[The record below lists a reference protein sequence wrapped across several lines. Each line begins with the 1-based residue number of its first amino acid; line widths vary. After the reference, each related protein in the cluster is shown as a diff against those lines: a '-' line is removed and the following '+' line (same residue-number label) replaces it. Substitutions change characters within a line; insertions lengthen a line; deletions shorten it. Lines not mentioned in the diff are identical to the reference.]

1 MGKRKPAIM
10 LTAGTLAMAT
20 LLSVGMTANAS
31 DIIPTRGNV
40 TQTASAKSTATYPK
54 GAWISV
60 DGEWLESFDP
70 SDGLDDEDTSYVDS
84 AVWNV
89 KGGSIQLH
97 DLPAGWTVGTQMRVN
112 QFTGEWSAF
121 YLVEDET
128 KTYRYYWYFD
138 GADGITHTVD
148 EMRGFTLTLNGEPVD
163 CDPTGDVDVHE
174 VYPSDYVGYEGA
186 PANWTVVQRD
196 FTENGVDG
204 YEYVAYPTD
213 TESPVLTY
221 RFWYDAPDPED
232 ELETVTA
239 VLDDGSPVTGF
250 DPTDHGTVYRI
261 PRGHTVTLGN
271 LPAGWTQSRVENEKR
286 VAITLNRTDGG
297 GSVPYMF
304 DYVDDYTWT
313 YTVDQ
318 LQHVTATLPDG
329 TPIDGFGWRG
339 GRWTLPKGTT
349 GVNLTGVPDGWNRDV
364 SHEDDTWTVTVG
376 SPDGSISVDY
386 IFDVPHT
393 YTLDELGGVTATA
406 NGTPVDG
413 FTPTQSGTWTVPYG
427 STVGIKGIP
436 DDWVTTHEDGTL
448 TWTVTAPDNT
458 VSVTYTFEYAAKP
471 ASRDDLR
478 TVTATADGEPVENFD
493 PVNGGTFTV
502 PADTTSV
509 DLAGIPDGWSS
520 TPLTD
525 GRLGFTLASD
535 DGTFTVEYVFVPET
549 VTHTVTFDSTG
560 GTPVDAQTVGDGD
573 KATQPADPTRD
584 GWTFLGWWNGDTEYD
599 FAQPVSGDL
608 TLTARW
614 ERNAPAVHT
623 VSFDTGD
630 SGIMIAAQQVED
642 GMTAMQPVDPTRDGY
657 RFDGWL
663 LDGQPYD
670 FATQIHGDITLTAA
684 WTALHTVTF
693 DYAHDNMTAVQ
704 TVPDGGQA
712 TQPETP
718 ERDGWTFD
726 GWLLDGRAYAF
737 DTPVTG
743 DITLVADWTRI
754 THTITFDTGDGTP
767 VASQTVNHGERAVDP
782 GTPTRDGYAF
792 TGWLL
797 DGEPY
802 DFTTPVTGDVTLV
815 AGWEETPDPTPV
827 THTVT
832 FDMSNGGA
840 PVKVTVVDGE
850 PVGKPA
856 DPTYDGYTFAGWAL
870 DGEPYNFDT
879 PVTGDITLTAQWEK
893 QAEYTV
899 TFDTQGGTPVAS
911 QTVTENGTVARPSDP
926 TRDGY
931 TFTGWTLDGEPYDF
945 ATPVTGDMTLEAA
958 WEKLSEYTVTFDTKG
973 GESIPAQTVTDGG
986 YALEPPY
993 PTRDGYTFIGWQ
1005 LDGQDYDFSTPV
1017 TGNIT
1022 LTAVWEEN
1030 EPPAPVEHTVT
1041 VNPNNG
1047 TPATTHTVTDGDTF
1061 TQPETPTRDGYR
1073 FVGWT
1078 VGGQPYDFNTPITGD
1093 ITIEAAWEK
1102 IAVHTVTFDTQGGSI
1117 IPAQT
1122 VTENDKATMPSPPIR
1137 DGYEFKGWQLDGK
1150 DYDFNTPVTG
1160 DITLTAVWEET
1171 TAPTPVTHKVTVKP
1185 NNGGTTGVYEVEDG
1199 KPFTQPSTP
1208 TRDGYT
1214 FKGWTLDGKP
1224 YDFSQ
1229 PVTGDIT
1236 LEAQWERNETPAPV
1250 THSVRF
1256 RTNGGS
1262 SIPMQTVEDGR
1273 TVGRPA
1279 DPTRPGHTFKGWLL
1293 NGRPYD
1299 FGTPVT
1305 GDIILD
1311 AAWEEMP
1318 ASDPLS
1324 DVTATVDDEPL
1335 DGFDPTK
1342 DGEYHV
1348 DADAD
1353 VRLSGLP
1360 EGWTAT
1366 RRDTETGFTFTL
1378 TDGERTVTYT
1388 FVADGR
1394 AEEPETP
1401 DTPDTPQ
1408 TPDADDGL
1416 DTPSDGRETPDADP
1430 APGSD
1435 AGDGL
1440 ASTGVSPAGPLAA
1453 IIALLGMAL
1462 AVLRG
1467 RARR

>member
-10 LTAGTLAMAT
+10 LTAGTLAVAT
-20 LLSVGMTANAS
+20 LLSVGVTANA
-31 DIIPTRGNV
+31 IENIPTPTT
-40 TQTASAKSTATYPK
+40 TQSESRTASIYPE

-70 SDGLDDEDTSYVDS
+70 SDGLDDEDTGVVDS

-112 QFTGEWSAF
+112 QLTGEWSAF

-128 KTYRYYWYFD
+128 QTYRYYWYFD

-163 CDPTGDVDVHE
+163 CDPTGNVDVHHA
-174 VYPSDYVGYEGA
+174 YPSDYVGYEGA

-213 TESPVLTY
+213 TETPVITY
-221 RFWYDAPDPED
+221 RFWYDAPSSAD
-232 ELETVTA
+232 ELEGITA
-239 VLDDGSPVTGF
+239 ILSDGTPVTGF
-250 DPTDHGTVYRI
+250 DPTVSGTFDI
-261 PRGHTVTLGN
+261 PRGYDVELRNVPG
-271 LPAGWTQSRVENEKR
+271 GWTVDARKKPNGSWDIQLEKG
-286 VAITLNRTDGG
+286 NGEQ
-297 GSVPYMF
+297 YF
-304 DYVDDYTWT
+304 DYLFAVTDSYTWT

-318 LQHVTATLPDG
+318 LQNVNATLPDG

-349 GVNLTGVPDGWNRDV
+349 GVNLTGVPDGWNKDV
-364 SHEDDTWTVTVG
+364 THEGDTWTVTVS

-393 YTLDELGGVTATA
+393 YTAGELSGITATA
-406 NGTPVDG
+406 DGTPVDG

-427 STVGIKGIP
+427 STVSIKGIP

-471 ASRDDLR
+471 ASKDDLK
-478 TVTATADGEPVENFD
+478 TVTATVNEQPVTGFD

-502 PADTTSV
+502 PAGTTSV
-509 DLAGIPDGWSS
+509 DLDGIPDGWSS

-525 GRLGFTLASD
+525 GRLGFTLASK
-535 DGTFTVEYVFVPET
+535 DGTLTVEYVFVPET
-549 VTHTVTFDSTG
+549 VTHTVTFDSDG
-560 GTPVDAQTVGDGD
+560 GTPVDAQTVNDG
-573 KATQPADPTRD
+573 
-584 GWTFLGWWNGDTEYD
+584 E
-599 FAQPVSGDL
+599 
-608 TLTARW
+608 
-614 ERNAPAVHT
+614 
-623 VSFDTGD
+623 
-630 SGIMIAAQQVED
+630 
-642 GMTAMQPVDPTRDGY
+642 
-657 RFDGWL
+657 
-663 LDGQPYD
+663 
-670 FATQIHGDITLTAA
+670 
-684 WTALHTVTF
+684 
-693 DYAHDNMTAVQ
+693 
-704 TVPDGGQA
+704 QA
-712 TQPETP
+712 
-718 ERDGWTFD
+718 
-726 GWLLDGRAYAF
+726 
-737 DTPVTG
+737 
-743 DITLVADWTRI
+743 I
-754 THTITFDTGDGTP
+754 
-767 VASQTVNHGERAVDP
+767 DP

-802 DFTTPVTGDVTLV
+802 DFATPVTGDVTLV
-815 AGWEETPDPTPV
+815 AGWKETPDPTPV

-832 FDMSNGGA
+832 FDTANGGA

-879 PVTGDITLTAQWEK
+879 PVTGDITLTALWEK
-893 QAEYTV
+893 PAEYTV

-911 QTVTENGTVARPSDP
+911 QTVTENGTVTRPAD
-926 TRDGY
+926 
-931 TFTGWTLDGEPYDF
+931 
-945 ATPVTGDMTLEAA
+945 
-958 WEKLSEYTVTFDTKG
+958 
-973 GESIPAQTVTDGG
+973 
-986 YALEPPY
+986 
-993 PTRDGYTFIGWQ
+993 
-1005 LDGQDYDFSTPV
+1005 
-1017 TGNIT
+1017 
-1022 LTAVWEEN
+1022 
-1030 EPPAPVEHTVT
+1030 
-1041 VNPNNG
+1041 
-1047 TPATTHTVTDGDTF
+1047 
-1061 TQPETPTRDGYR
+1061 
-1073 FVGWT
+1073 
-1078 VGGQPYDFNTPITGD
+1078 
-1093 ITIEAAWEK
+1093 
-1102 IAVHTVTFDTQGGSI
+1102 
-1117 IPAQT
+1117 
-1122 VTENDKATMPSPPIR
+1122 
-1137 DGYEFKGWQLDGK
+1137 
-1150 DYDFNTPVTG
+1150 
-1160 DITLTAVWEET
+1160 
-1171 TAPTPVTHKVTVKP
+1171 
-1185 NNGGTTGVYEVEDG
+1185 
-1199 KPFTQPSTP
+1199 P

-1214 FKGWTLDGKP
+1214 FKGWTLDGQPYDFGTPVTADITLTAVWEENTPPAPVMHKVTVKPNNGSNPTVYEVEDGQPFTQPADPTRDGYTFNGWTLDGEP

-1236 LEAQWERNETPAPV
+1236 LEAQWEENETPAPV
-1250 THSVRF
+1250 THTVKF

-1262 SIPMQTVEDGR
+1262 SIPMQTVEDGK
-1273 TVGRPA
+1273 TASKPT
-1279 DPTRPGHTFKGWLL
+1279 DPTRPGHVFAGWLL
-1293 NGRPYD
+1293 DGQPYN
-1299 FGTPVT
+1299 FSTPVT
-1305 GDIILD
+1305 GDIVLD
-1311 AAWEEMP
+1311 AAWEETP
-1318 ASDPLS
+1318 AADPLS
-1324 DVTATVDDEPL
+1324 GVTATVDDEPL
-1335 DGFDPTK
+1335 DGFDPMK

-1366 RRDTETGFTFTL
+1366 RRDTETGFSFTL

-1388 FVADGR
+1388 FVTDGR

-1408 TPDADDGL
+1408 TPDADDGP
-1416 DTPSDGRETPDADP
+1416 DTPSDGRETPDADS

-1440 ASTGVSPAGPLAA
+1440 ASTGVSPAGPLAVM
-1453 IIALLGMAL
+1453 IALLGMAL

>member
-10 LTAGTLAMAT
+10 LTAGTLAVAT
-20 LLSVGMTANAS
+20 LLSVGVTANA
-31 DIIPTRGNV
+31 IENIPTPTA
-40 TQTASAKSTATYPK
+40 TQSESRTASIYPE

-70 SDGLDDEDTSYVDS
+70 SDGLDDEDTGVVDS

-112 QFTGEWSAF
+112 QLTGEWSAF

-213 TESPVLTY
+213 TETPVITY
-221 RFWYDAPDPED
+221 RFWYDAPSSAD
-232 ELETVTA
+232 ELEGITA
-239 VLDDGSPVTGF
+239 ILSDGTPVTGF
-250 DPTDHGTVYRI
+250 DPTVSGTFDI
-261 PRGHTVTLGN
+261 PRGYDVELRNVPG
-271 LPAGWTQSRVENEKR
+271 GWTVDARKKPNGSWDIQLEKGNGEQYFNYLFA
-286 VAITLNRTDGG
+286 VTD
-297 GSVPYMF
+297 S
-304 DYVDDYTWT
+304 YTWT

-318 LQHVTATLPDG
+318 LQNVNATLPDG

-364 SHEDDTWTVTVG
+364 THEGDTWTVTVG

-393 YTLDELGGVTATA
+393 YTASELSGITATA
-406 NGTPVDG
+406 DGTPVDG
-413 FTPTQSGTWTVPYG
+413 FTPTQSGTWTVPHG
-427 STVGIKGIP
+427 STVSIKGIP
-436 DDWVTTHEDGTL
+436 DDWVTVHEDGTL
-448 TWTVTAPDNT
+448 TWTLAAPDNT

-502 PADTTSV
+502 PAGTTSV
-509 DLAGIPDGWSS
+509 DLAGIPEGWSS

-535 DGTFTVEYVFVPET
+535 DGTLTVEYVFVPET
-549 VTHTVTFDSTG
+549 VTHTVTFD
-560 GTPVDAQTVGDGD
+560 
-573 KATQPADPTRD
+573 
-584 GWTFLGWWNGDTEYD
+584 
-599 FAQPVSGDL
+599 
-608 TLTARW
+608 
-614 ERNAPAVHT
+614 
-623 VSFDTGD
+623 
-630 SGIMIAAQQVED
+630 
-642 GMTAMQPVDPTRDGY
+642 
-657 RFDGWL
+657 
-663 LDGQPYD
+663 
-670 FATQIHGDITLTAA
+670 
-684 WTALHTVTF
+684 
-693 DYAHDNMTAVQ
+693 
-704 TVPDGGQA
+704 
-712 TQPETP
+712 
-718 ERDGWTFD
+718 
-726 GWLLDGRAYAF
+726 
-737 DTPVTG
+737 
-743 DITLVADWTRI
+743 
-754 THTITFDTGDGTP
+754 TGDGTP
-767 VASQTVNHGERAVDP
+767 VDPQTVNHGEQAIDP

-815 AGWEETPDPTPV
+815 AGWKETPDPTPV

-832 FDMSNGGA
+832 LDAGNGSQ
-840 PVKVTVVDGE
+840 PVRVMVVDGE
-850 PVGKPA
+850 PVGRPA
-856 DPTYDGYTFAGWAL
+856 DPTRDGYAFKGWTL
-870 DGEPYNFDT
+870 DGQPYDFAQ
-879 PVTGDITLTAQWEK
+879 PVTGDITLTAQWQK
-893 QAEYTV
+893 PAEYTV

-911 QTVTENGTVARPSDP
+911 QTVTENGTVTRPAD
-926 TRDGY
+926 
-931 TFTGWTLDGEPYDF
+931 
-945 ATPVTGDMTLEAA
+945 
-958 WEKLSEYTVTFDTKG
+958 
-973 GESIPAQTVTDGG
+973 
-986 YALEPPY
+986 
-993 PTRDGYTFIGWQ
+993 
-1005 LDGQDYDFSTPV
+1005 
-1017 TGNIT
+1017 
-1022 LTAVWEEN
+1022 
-1030 EPPAPVEHTVT
+1030 
-1041 VNPNNG
+1041 
-1047 TPATTHTVTDGDTF
+1047 
-1061 TQPETPTRDGYR
+1061 
-1073 FVGWT
+1073 
-1078 VGGQPYDFNTPITGD
+1078 
-1093 ITIEAAWEK
+1093 
-1102 IAVHTVTFDTQGGSI
+1102 
-1117 IPAQT
+1117 
-1122 VTENDKATMPSPPIR
+1122 
-1137 DGYEFKGWQLDGK
+1137 
-1150 DYDFNTPVTG
+1150 
-1160 DITLTAVWEET
+1160 
-1171 TAPTPVTHKVTVKP
+1171 
-1185 NNGGTTGVYEVEDG
+1185 
-1199 KPFTQPSTP
+1199 P

-1214 FKGWTLDGKP
+1214 FKGWTLDGQPYDFGTPVTGNLTLTAVWEENTPPAPVMHKVTVKPNNGSNPTVYEVEDGQPFTQPADPTRDGYTFNGWTLDGEP

-1236 LEAQWERNETPAPV
+1236 LEAQWEKSETPAPV
-1250 THSVRF
+1250 THTVKF

-1273 TVGRPA
+1273 TVGRPT
-1279 DPTRPGHTFKGWLL
+1279 DPTRPGHTFAGWLL
-1293 NGRPYD
+1293 DGRPYD
-1299 FGTPVT
+1299 FSTPVT

-1311 AAWEEMP
+1311 AAWEETP

-1324 DVTATVDDEPL
+1324 GVTATVDDEPL

-1366 RRDTETGFTFTL
+1366 RRDTETGFAFTL

-1388 FVADGR
+1388 FITDG
-1394 AEEPETP
+1394 AGEPEEPE
-1401 DTPDTPQ
+1401 TPDTPQ
-1408 TPDADDGL
+1408 TPDADDEP

-1430 APGSD
+1430 TPGSD

-1453 IIALLGMAL
+1453 MIALLGMAL

>member
-10 LTAGTLAMAT
+10 LTAGTLAVAT
-20 LLSVGMTANAS
+20 LLSVGVTANA
-31 DIIPTRGNV
+31 IENIPTPTA
-40 TQTASAKSTATYPK
+40 TQSESRTASIYPE

-70 SDGLDDEDTSYVDS
+70 SDGLDDEDTGVVDS

-112 QFTGEWSAF
+112 QLTGEWSAF

-213 TESPVLTY
+213 TETPVITY
-221 RFWYDAPDPED
+221 RFWYDAPSSAD
-232 ELETVTA
+232 ELEGITA
-239 VLDDGSPVTGF
+239 ILSDGTPVTGF
-250 DPTDHGTVYRI
+250 DPTVSGTFDI
-261 PRGHTVTLGN
+261 PRGYDVELRNVPG
-271 LPAGWTQSRVENEKR
+271 GWTVDARKKPNGSWDIQLEKGNGEQYFNYLFA
-286 VAITLNRTDGG
+286 VTD
-297 GSVPYMF
+297 S
-304 DYVDDYTWT
+304 YTWT

-318 LQHVTATLPDG
+318 LQNVNATLPDG

-364 SHEDDTWTVTVG
+364 THEGDTWTVTVG

-393 YTLDELGGVTATA
+393 YTASELSGITATA
-406 NGTPVDG
+406 DGTPVDG
-413 FTPTQSGTWTVPYG
+413 FTPTQSGTWTVPHG
-427 STVGIKGIP
+427 STVSIKGIP
-436 DDWVTTHEDGTL
+436 DDWVTVHEDGTL
-448 TWTVTAPDNT
+448 TWTLAAPDNT

-502 PADTTSV
+502 PAGTTSV
-509 DLAGIPDGWSS
+509 DLAGIPEGWSS

-535 DGTFTVEYVFVPET
+535 DGTLTVEYVFVPET
-549 VTHTVTFDSTG
+549 VTHTVTFD
-560 GTPVDAQTVGDGD
+560 
-573 KATQPADPTRD
+573 
-584 GWTFLGWWNGDTEYD
+584 
-599 FAQPVSGDL
+599 
-608 TLTARW
+608 
-614 ERNAPAVHT
+614 
-623 VSFDTGD
+623 
-630 SGIMIAAQQVED
+630 
-642 GMTAMQPVDPTRDGY
+642 
-657 RFDGWL
+657 
-663 LDGQPYD
+663 
-670 FATQIHGDITLTAA
+670 
-684 WTALHTVTF
+684 
-693 DYAHDNMTAVQ
+693 
-704 TVPDGGQA
+704 
-712 TQPETP
+712 
-718 ERDGWTFD
+718 
-726 GWLLDGRAYAF
+726 
-737 DTPVTG
+737 
-743 DITLVADWTRI
+743 
-754 THTITFDTGDGTP
+754 TGDGTP
-767 VASQTVNHGERAVDP
+767 VDPQTVNHGEQAIDP

-815 AGWEETPDPTPV
+815 AGWKETPDPTPV

-832 FDMSNGGA
+832 LDAGNGSQ
-840 PVKVTVVDGE
+840 PVRVMVVDGE
-850 PVGKPA
+850 PVGRPA
-856 DPTYDGYTFAGWAL
+856 DPTRDGYAFKGWTL
-870 DGEPYNFDT
+870 DGQPYDFAQ
-879 PVTGDITLTAQWEK
+879 PVTGDITLTAQWQK
-893 QAEYTV
+893 PAEYTV
-899 TFDTQGGTPVAS
+899 TFDTQDGTSVPA
-911 QTVTENGTVARPSDP
+911 QTVTENGTVTRPAD
-926 TRDGY
+926 
-931 TFTGWTLDGEPYDF
+931 
-945 ATPVTGDMTLEAA
+945 
-958 WEKLSEYTVTFDTKG
+958 
-973 GESIPAQTVTDGG
+973 
-986 YALEPPY
+986 
-993 PTRDGYTFIGWQ
+993 
-1005 LDGQDYDFSTPV
+1005 
-1017 TGNIT
+1017 
-1022 LTAVWEEN
+1022 
-1030 EPPAPVEHTVT
+1030 
-1041 VNPNNG
+1041 
-1047 TPATTHTVTDGDTF
+1047 
-1061 TQPETPTRDGYR
+1061 
-1073 FVGWT
+1073 
-1078 VGGQPYDFNTPITGD
+1078 
-1093 ITIEAAWEK
+1093 
-1102 IAVHTVTFDTQGGSI
+1102 
-1117 IPAQT
+1117 
-1122 VTENDKATMPSPPIR
+1122 
-1137 DGYEFKGWQLDGK
+1137 
-1150 DYDFNTPVTG
+1150 
-1160 DITLTAVWEET
+1160 
-1171 TAPTPVTHKVTVKP
+1171 
-1185 NNGGTTGVYEVEDG
+1185 
-1199 KPFTQPSTP
+1199 P

-1214 FKGWTLDGKP
+1214 FKGWTLDGQPYDFGTPVTGNLTLTAVWEENTPPAPVMHKVTVKPNNGSNPTVYEVEDGQPFTQPADPTRDGYTFNGWTLDGEP

-1236 LEAQWERNETPAPV
+1236 LEAQWEKSETPAPV
-1250 THSVRF
+1250 THTVKF

-1273 TVGRPA
+1273 TVGRPT
-1279 DPTRPGHTFKGWLL
+1279 DPTRPGHTFAGWLL
-1293 NGRPYD
+1293 DGRPYD
-1299 FGTPVT
+1299 FSTPVT

-1311 AAWEEMP
+1311 AAWEETP

-1324 DVTATVDDEPL
+1324 GVTATVDDEPL

-1366 RRDTETGFTFTL
+1366 RRDTETGFAFTL

-1388 FVADGR
+1388 FVTDG
-1394 AEEPETP
+1394 AGEPEEPE
-1401 DTPDTPQ
+1401 TPDTPQ
-1408 TPDADDGL
+1408 TPDADDEP

-1430 APGSD
+1430 TPGSD

-1453 IIALLGMAL
+1453 MIALLGMAL

>member
-10 LTAGTLAMAT
+10 LTAGTLAVAT
-20 LLSVGMTANAS
+20 LLSVGVTANA
-31 DIIPTRGNV
+31 IENIPTPTA
-40 TQTASAKSTATYPK
+40 TQSESRTASIYPE

-60 DGEWLESFDP
+60 DGEWFEDFDP
-70 SDGLDDEDTSYVDS
+70 SDGLDDEDTSVVDS

-112 QFTGEWSAF
+112 QLTGEWSAF

-148 EMRGFTLTLNGEPVD
+148 EMRAFTLTLNGEPVD
-163 CDPTGDVDVHE
+163 CDPTGNVDVHE

-196 FTENGVDG
+196 FTENDVDG

-213 TESPVLTY
+213 TETPVITY
-221 RFWYDAPDPED
+221 RFWYDAPSSAD
-232 ELETVTA
+232 ELEGITA
-239 VLDDGSPVTGF
+239 ILSDGTPVTGF
-250 DPTDHGTVYRI
+250 DPTVSGTYDI
-261 PRGHTVTLGN
+261 PRGYDVELRN
-271 LPAGWTQSRVENEKR
+271 VPDGWTVDALKKPNGSWSIQLEKGNGEQYFNYLFA
-286 VAITLNRTDGG
+286 VTD
-297 GSVPYMF
+297 S
-304 DYVDDYTWT
+304 YTWT

-364 SHEDDTWTVTVG
+364 THEDDTWTVTVS

-393 YTLDELGGVTATA
+393 YTAGELSGITATA
-406 NGTPVDG
+406 DGTPVDG
-413 FTPTQSGTWTVPYG
+413 FTPTQSGTWTVPHG
-427 STVGIKGIP
+427 STVSIKGIP
-436 DDWVTTHEDGTL
+436 DDWVTVHEDGTL
-448 TWTVTAPDNT
+448 TWTLAAPDNT

-471 ASRDDLR
+471 ASRDDLK

-502 PADTTSV
+502 PAGTTSV
-509 DLAGIPDGWSS
+509 DLDGIPDGWSS

-535 DGTFTVEYVFVPET
+535 DGTLTVEYVFVPET
-549 VTHTVTFDSTG
+549 VTHTV
-560 GTPVDAQTVGDGD
+560 
-573 KATQPADPTRD
+573 
-584 GWTFLGWWNGDTEYD
+584 
-599 FAQPVSGDL
+599 
-608 TLTARW
+608 
-614 ERNAPAVHT
+614 
-623 VSFDTGD
+623 
-630 SGIMIAAQQVED
+630 
-642 GMTAMQPVDPTRDGY
+642 
-657 RFDGWL
+657 
-663 LDGQPYD
+663 
-670 FATQIHGDITLTAA
+670 
-684 WTALHTVTF
+684 
-693 DYAHDNMTAVQ
+693 
-704 TVPDGGQA
+704 
-712 TQPETP
+712 
-718 ERDGWTFD
+718 
-726 GWLLDGRAYAF
+726 
-737 DTPVTG
+737 
-743 DITLVADWTRI
+743 
-754 THTITFDTGDGTP
+754 TFDTGDGTP
-767 VASQTVNHGERAVDP
+767 VASQTVNHGEQAIDP

-815 AGWEETPDPTPV
+815 AGWEKTPDPTPV

-832 FDMSNGGA
+832 LDAGNGSQ
-840 PVKVTVVDGE
+840 PVRVTVVDGE
-850 PVGKPA
+850 PVGRPA

-879 PVTGDITLTAQWEK
+879 PVTGDITLTALWEK
-893 QAEYTV
+893 PAEYTV
-899 TFDTQGGTPVAS
+899 TFDSAGGTPVPA
-911 QTVTENGTVARPSDP
+911 QTVAGNGTVARPSDP

-931 TFTGWTLDGEPYDF
+931 TFKGWTLDGQPYDF
-945 ATPVTGDMTLEAA
+945 G
-958 WEKLSEYTVTFDTKG
+958 
-973 GESIPAQTVTDGG
+973 
-986 YALEPPY
+986 
-993 PTRDGYTFIGWQ
+993 
-1005 LDGQDYDFSTPV
+1005 TPV
-1017 TGNIT
+1017 TGNLT

-1030 EPPAPVEHTVT
+1030 K
-1041 VNPNNG
+1041 
-1047 TPATTHTVTDGDTF
+1047 TP
-1061 TQPETPTRDGYR
+1061 Q
-1073 FVGWT
+1073 
-1078 VGGQPYDFNTPITGD
+1078 
-1093 ITIEAAWEK
+1093 
-1102 IAVHTVTFDTQGGSI
+1102 
-1117 IPAQT
+1117 
-1122 VTENDKATMPSPPIR
+1122 
-1137 DGYEFKGWQLDGK
+1137 
-1150 DYDFNTPVTG
+1150 
-1160 DITLTAVWEET
+1160 
-1171 TAPTPVTHKVTVKP
+1171 PVTHKVTFDTNGGSAVDPQTVDDGATAVKP
-1185 NNGGTTGVYEVEDG
+1185 AD
-1199 KPFTQPSTP
+1199 P
-1208 TRDGYT
+1208 TRDGYA
-1214 FKGWTLDGKP
+1214 FNGWTLDGKP
-1224 YDFSQ
+1224 YDFAT

-1250 THSVRF
+1250 THTVRF

-1279 DPTRPGHTFKGWLL
+1279 DPTRPGHTFAGWLL
-1293 NGRPYD
+1293 DGRPYD
-1299 FGTPVT
+1299 FSTPVT
-1305 GDIILD
+1305 GDIVLD
-1311 AAWEEMP
+1311 AAWEETP

-1366 RRDTETGFTFTL
+1366 RRDTENGFSFTL

-1388 FVADGR
+1388 FVTDGR
-1394 AEEPETP
+1394 TEEPETP

-1408 TPDADDGL
+1408 TPDADDGP
-1416 DTPSDGRETPDADP
+1416 DTPSDGRETPDTDP

-1440 ASTGVSPAGPLAA
+1440 ASTGVSPAGPLAVM
-1453 IIALLGMAL
+1453 IALLGMAL

>member
-10 LTAGTLAMAT
+10 LTAGTLAVAT
-20 LLSVGMTANAS
+20 LLSVGVTANA
-31 DIIPTRGNV
+31 IENIPTPTA
-40 TQTASAKSTATYPK
+40 TQSESRTASIYPE

-70 SDGLDDEDTSYVDS
+70 SDGLDDEDTGVVDS

-112 QFTGEWSAF
+112 QLTGEWSAF

-213 TESPVLTY
+213 TETPVITY
-221 RFWYDAPDPED
+221 RFWYDAPSSAD
-232 ELETVTA
+232 ELEGITA
-239 VLDDGSPVTGF
+239 ILSDGTPVTGF
-250 DPTDHGTVYRI
+250 DPTVSGTFDI
-261 PRGHTVTLGN
+261 PRGYDVELRNVPG
-271 LPAGWTQSRVENEKR
+271 GWTVDARKKPNGSWDIQLEKGNGEQYFNYLFA
-286 VAITLNRTDGG
+286 VTD
-297 GSVPYMF
+297 S
-304 DYVDDYTWT
+304 YTWT

-318 LQHVTATLPDG
+318 LQNVNATLPDG

-364 SHEDDTWTVTVG
+364 THEGDTWTVTVG

-393 YTLDELGGVTATA
+393 YTASELSGITATA
-406 NGTPVDG
+406 DGTPVDG
-413 FTPTQSGTWTVPYG
+413 FTPTQSGTWTVPHG
-427 STVGIKGIP
+427 STVSIKGIP
-436 DDWVTTHEDGTL
+436 DDWVTVHEDGTL
-448 TWTVTAPDNT
+448 TWTLAAPDNT

-502 PADTTSV
+502 PAGTTSV
-509 DLAGIPDGWSS
+509 DLAGIPEGWSS

-535 DGTFTVEYVFVPET
+535 DGTLTVEYVFVPET
-549 VTHTVTFDSTG
+549 VTHTVTFD
-560 GTPVDAQTVGDGD
+560 
-573 KATQPADPTRD
+573 
-584 GWTFLGWWNGDTEYD
+584 
-599 FAQPVSGDL
+599 
-608 TLTARW
+608 
-614 ERNAPAVHT
+614 
-623 VSFDTGD
+623 
-630 SGIMIAAQQVED
+630 
-642 GMTAMQPVDPTRDGY
+642 
-657 RFDGWL
+657 
-663 LDGQPYD
+663 
-670 FATQIHGDITLTAA
+670 
-684 WTALHTVTF
+684 
-693 DYAHDNMTAVQ
+693 
-704 TVPDGGQA
+704 
-712 TQPETP
+712 
-718 ERDGWTFD
+718 
-726 GWLLDGRAYAF
+726 
-737 DTPVTG
+737 
-743 DITLVADWTRI
+743 
-754 THTITFDTGDGTP
+754 TGDGTP
-767 VASQTVNHGERAVDP
+767 VDPQTVNHGEQAIDP

-802 DFTTPVTGDVTLV
+802 DFATPVTGDVTLV
-815 AGWEETPDPTPV
+815 AGWKETPDPTPV

-832 FDMSNGGA
+832 LDAGNGSQ
-840 PVKVTVVDGE
+840 PVRVMVVDGE
-850 PVGKPA
+850 PVGRPA
-856 DPTYDGYTFAGWAL
+856 DPTRDGYAFKGWTL
-870 DGEPYNFDT
+870 DGQPYDFAQ
-879 PVTGDITLTAQWEK
+879 PVTGDITLTAQWQK
-893 QAEYTV
+893 PAEYTV
-899 TFDTQGGTPVAS
+899 TFDTQDGTSVPA
-911 QTVTENGTVARPSDP
+911 QTVTENGTVTRPAD
-926 TRDGY
+926 
-931 TFTGWTLDGEPYDF
+931 
-945 ATPVTGDMTLEAA
+945 
-958 WEKLSEYTVTFDTKG
+958 
-973 GESIPAQTVTDGG
+973 
-986 YALEPPY
+986 
-993 PTRDGYTFIGWQ
+993 
-1005 LDGQDYDFSTPV
+1005 
-1017 TGNIT
+1017 
-1022 LTAVWEEN
+1022 
-1030 EPPAPVEHTVT
+1030 
-1041 VNPNNG
+1041 
-1047 TPATTHTVTDGDTF
+1047 
-1061 TQPETPTRDGYR
+1061 
-1073 FVGWT
+1073 
-1078 VGGQPYDFNTPITGD
+1078 
-1093 ITIEAAWEK
+1093 
-1102 IAVHTVTFDTQGGSI
+1102 
-1117 IPAQT
+1117 
-1122 VTENDKATMPSPPIR
+1122 
-1137 DGYEFKGWQLDGK
+1137 
-1150 DYDFNTPVTG
+1150 
-1160 DITLTAVWEET
+1160 
-1171 TAPTPVTHKVTVKP
+1171 
-1185 NNGGTTGVYEVEDG
+1185 
-1199 KPFTQPSTP
+1199 P

-1214 FKGWTLDGKP
+1214 FKGWTLDGQPYDFGTPVTGNLTLTAVWEENTPPAPVMHKVTVKPNNGSNPTVYEVEDGQPFTQPADPTRDGYTFNGWTLDGEP

-1236 LEAQWERNETPAPV
+1236 LEAQWEKSETPAPV
-1250 THSVRF
+1250 THTVKF

-1273 TVGRPA
+1273 TVGRPT
-1279 DPTRPGHTFKGWLL
+1279 DPTRPGHTFAGWLL
-1293 NGRPYD
+1293 DGRPYD
-1299 FGTPVT
+1299 FSTPVT

-1311 AAWEEMP
+1311 AAWEETP

-1324 DVTATVDDEPL
+1324 GVTATVDDEPL

-1366 RRDTETGFTFTL
+1366 RRDTETGFAFTL

-1388 FVADGR
+1388 FVTDG
-1394 AEEPETP
+1394 AGEPEEPE
-1401 DTPDTPQ
+1401 TPDTPQ
-1408 TPDADDGL
+1408 TPDADDEP

-1430 APGSD
+1430 TPGSD

-1453 IIALLGMAL
+1453 MIALLGMAL

-1467 RARR
+1467 RVRR

>member
-10 LTAGTLAMAT
+10 LTAGTLAVAT
-20 LLSVGMTANAS
+20 LLSVGVTANA
-31 DIIPTRGNV
+31 IENIPTPTA
-40 TQTASAKSTATYPK
+40 TQSESRTASIYPE

-70 SDGLDDEDTSYVDS
+70 SDGLDDEDTSYADS
-84 AVWNV
+84 AVWKV

-112 QFTGEWSAF
+112 RLTGEWSAF

-128 KTYRYYWYFD
+128 QTYRYYWYFD

-148 EMRGFTLTLNGEPVD
+148 EMRAFTLTLNGEPVD
-163 CDPTGDVDVHE
+163 CDPIGDVDVHE

-213 TESPVLTY
+213 TETPVITY
-221 RFWYDAPDPED
+221 RFWYDAPSSAN
-232 ELETVTA
+232 ELEGVTA
-239 VLDDGSPVTGF
+239 ILSDGSPVTGF
-250 DPTDHGTVYRI
+250 DPTVSGTYDI
-261 PRGHTVTLGN
+261 PRGYDVELRN
-271 LPAGWTQSRVENEKR
+271 VPDGWTVDALKKPNGSWDIQLEKG
-286 VAITLNRTDGG
+286 NGEQ
-297 GSVPYMF
+297 YF
-304 DYVDDYTWT
+304 DYLFAVTDSYTWT

-318 LQHVTATLPDG
+318 LQNVNAALPDG

-364 SHEDDTWTVTVG
+364 THEGDTWTVTVG

-406 NGTPVDG
+406 DGTPVGG
-413 FTPTQSGTWTVPYG
+413 FTPTRSGTWTVPYG

-471 ASRDDLR
+471 ASKDDLK

-493 PVNGGTFTV
+493 PINGGTFTV
-502 PADTTSV
+502 PAGTTSV
-509 DLAGIPDGWSS
+509 DLDGIPEGWSS

-525 GRLGFTLASD
+525 GRLGFTLASK
-535 DGTFTVEYVFVPET
+535 DGTLTVEYVFVPEA
-549 VTHTVTFDSTG
+549 VTHTVTFDSDG
-560 GTPVDAQTVGDGD
+560 GTPVD
-573 KATQPADPTRD
+573 P
-584 GWTFLGWWNGDTEYD
+584 
-599 FAQPVSGDL
+599 
-608 TLTARW
+608 
-614 ERNAPAVHT
+614 
-623 VSFDTGD
+623 
-630 SGIMIAAQQVED
+630 
-642 GMTAMQPVDPTRDGY
+642 
-657 RFDGWL
+657 
-663 LDGQPYD
+663 
-670 FATQIHGDITLTAA
+670 
-684 WTALHTVTF
+684 
-693 DYAHDNMTAVQ
+693 
-704 TVPDGGQA
+704 
-712 TQPETP
+712 
-718 ERDGWTFD
+718 
-726 GWLLDGRAYAF
+726 
-737 DTPVTG
+737 
-743 DITLVADWTRI
+743 
-754 THTITFDTGDGTP
+754 
-767 VASQTVNHGERAVDP
+767 QTVNHGEQAIDP

-802 DFTTPVTGDVTLV
+802 DFATPVTGDVTLV

-832 FDMSNGGA
+832 LDAGNGSQ
-840 PVKVTVVDGE
+840 PVRVMVVDGE
-850 PVGKPA
+850 PVGRPA
-856 DPTYDGYTFAGWAL
+856 DPTRDGYAFKGWTL
-870 DGEPYNFDT
+870 DGQPYDFAQ

-893 QAEYTV
+893 LAEYTV

-911 QTVTENGTVARPSDP
+911 QTVTENGTVTRPSD
-926 TRDGY
+926 
-931 TFTGWTLDGEPYDF
+931 
-945 ATPVTGDMTLEAA
+945 
-958 WEKLSEYTVTFDTKG
+958 
-973 GESIPAQTVTDGG
+973 
-986 YALEPPY
+986 
-993 PTRDGYTFIGWQ
+993 
-1005 LDGQDYDFSTPV
+1005 
-1017 TGNIT
+1017 
-1022 LTAVWEEN
+1022 
-1030 EPPAPVEHTVT
+1030 
-1041 VNPNNG
+1041 
-1047 TPATTHTVTDGDTF
+1047 
-1061 TQPETPTRDGYR
+1061 
-1073 FVGWT
+1073 
-1078 VGGQPYDFNTPITGD
+1078 
-1093 ITIEAAWEK
+1093 
-1102 IAVHTVTFDTQGGSI
+1102 
-1117 IPAQT
+1117 
-1122 VTENDKATMPSPPIR
+1122 
-1137 DGYEFKGWQLDGK
+1137 
-1150 DYDFNTPVTG
+1150 
-1160 DITLTAVWEET
+1160 
-1171 TAPTPVTHKVTVKP
+1171 
-1185 NNGGTTGVYEVEDG
+1185 
-1199 KPFTQPSTP
+1199 P

-1214 FKGWTLDGKP
+1214 FKGWTLDGQPYDFGTPVTGNLTLTAVWEENKTPTPVTHKVTFDTNGGSAVDPQTVDDGATAVKPADPTRDGYTFNGWTLDGKP
-1224 YDFSQ
+1224 YDFSR

-1250 THSVRF
+1250 THTVKF

-1273 TVGRPA
+1273 TASRPA
-1279 DPTRPGHTFKGWLL
+1279 DPTRPGHTFAGWLL
-1293 NGRPYD
+1293 DGQPYD
-1299 FGTPVT
+1299 FSTPVT

-1311 AAWEEMP
+1311 AAWEETP

-1366 RRDTETGFTFTL
+1366 RRDTETGFSFTL
-1378 TDGERTVTYT
+1378 TDGERTVVYT

-1394 AEEPETP
+1394 AEEPEA
-1401 DTPDTPQ
+1401 PDTPQ
-1408 TPDADDGL
+1408 TPDADDGP

-1430 APGSD
+1430 APGSE

-1440 ASTGVSPAGPLAA
+1440 ASTGVSPAGPLAVM
-1453 IIALLGMAL
+1453 IALLGMAL

>member
-10 LTAGTLAMAT
+10 LTAGTLAVAT
-20 LLSVGMTANAS
+20 LLSVGVTANA
-31 DIIPTRGNV
+31 IENIPTPTA
-40 TQTASAKSTATYPK
+40 TQSESRTASIYPE

-112 QFTGEWSAF
+112 RLTGKWSAF

-128 KTYRYYWYFD
+128 QTYRYYWYFD

-163 CDPTGDVDVHE
+163 CDPTGNVDVHE

-213 TESPVLTY
+213 TETPVITY
-221 RFWYDAPDPED
+221 RFWYDAPSPAD
-232 ELETVTA
+232 ELEGITA
-239 VLDDGSPVTGF
+239 ILSDGTPVTGF
-250 DPTDHGTVYRI
+250 DPTVSGTFDI
-261 PRGHTVTLGN
+261 PRGYDVELRN
-271 LPAGWTQSRVENEKR
+271 VPDGWTVDARKKPNGSWDIQLEKG
-286 VAITLNRTDGG
+286 NGEQ
-297 GSVPYMF
+297 YF
-304 DYVDDYTWT
+304 DYLFAVTDSYTWT

-318 LQHVTATLPDG
+318 LQNVTATLPDG

-364 SHEDDTWTVTVG
+364 THEGDTWTVTVG

-393 YTLDELGGVTATA
+393 YTAGELSGITATA
-406 NGTPVDG
+406 NDAPVDG

-427 STVGIKGIP
+427 STVSIKGIP

-471 ASRDDLR
+471 ASKDDLK
-478 TVTATADGEPVENFD
+478 TVTAAVNGGPVENFD

-502 PADTTSV
+502 PAGTTSV
-509 DLAGIPDGWSS
+509 DLDGIPEGWSS

-535 DGTFTVEYVFVPET
+535 DGTLTVEYVFVPET
-549 VTHTVTFDSTG
+549 VTHTVTFDSAG
-560 GTPVDAQTVGDGD
+560 GTPVD
-573 KATQPADPTRD
+573 P
-584 GWTFLGWWNGDTEYD
+584 
-599 FAQPVSGDL
+599 
-608 TLTARW
+608 
-614 ERNAPAVHT
+614 
-623 VSFDTGD
+623 
-630 SGIMIAAQQVED
+630 
-642 GMTAMQPVDPTRDGY
+642 
-657 RFDGWL
+657 
-663 LDGQPYD
+663 
-670 FATQIHGDITLTAA
+670 
-684 WTALHTVTF
+684 
-693 DYAHDNMTAVQ
+693 
-704 TVPDGGQA
+704 
-712 TQPETP
+712 
-718 ERDGWTFD
+718 
-726 GWLLDGRAYAF
+726 
-737 DTPVTG
+737 
-743 DITLVADWTRI
+743 
-754 THTITFDTGDGTP
+754 
-767 VASQTVNHGERAVDP
+767 QTVNHGEQAIDP

-802 DFTTPVTGDVTLV
+802 DFATPVTGDVTLV

-827 THTVT
+827 MHTVT
-832 FDMSNGGA
+832 LDAGNGSQ
-840 PVKVTVVDGE
+840 PVRVTVVDGE
-850 PVGKPA
+850 PVGRPA
-856 DPTYDGYTFAGWAL
+856 D
-870 DGEPYNFDT
+870 
-879 PVTGDITLTAQWEK
+879 
-893 QAEYTV
+893 
-899 TFDTQGGTPVAS
+899 
-911 QTVTENGTVARPSDP
+911 
-926 TRDGY
+926 
-931 TFTGWTLDGEPYDF
+931 
-945 ATPVTGDMTLEAA
+945 
-958 WEKLSEYTVTFDTKG
+958 
-973 GESIPAQTVTDGG
+973 
-986 YALEPPY
+986 
-993 PTRDGYTFIGWQ
+993 
-1005 LDGQDYDFSTPV
+1005 
-1017 TGNIT
+1017 
-1022 LTAVWEEN
+1022 
-1030 EPPAPVEHTVT
+1030 
-1041 VNPNNG
+1041 
-1047 TPATTHTVTDGDTF
+1047 
-1061 TQPETPTRDGYR
+1061 
-1073 FVGWT
+1073 
-1078 VGGQPYDFNTPITGD
+1078 
-1093 ITIEAAWEK
+1093 
-1102 IAVHTVTFDTQGGSI
+1102 
-1117 IPAQT
+1117 
-1122 VTENDKATMPSPPIR
+1122 
-1137 DGYEFKGWQLDGK
+1137 
-1150 DYDFNTPVTG
+1150 
-1160 DITLTAVWEET
+1160 
-1171 TAPTPVTHKVTVKP
+1171 
-1185 NNGGTTGVYEVEDG
+1185 
-1199 KPFTQPSTP
+1199 P

-1214 FKGWTLDGKP
+1214 FKGWTLDGQPYDFAQPVTGNLTLTAVWEENKTPTPVTHKVTFDTNGGSTVDPQTVDDGATAVKPADPTRDGYAFNGWTLDGKP
-1224 YDFSQ
+1224 YDFAT

-1236 LEAQWERNETPAPV
+1236 LEAQWEKSETPAPV
-1250 THSVRF
+1250 THTVRF
-1256 RTNGGS
+1256 RTNGGNA
-1262 SIPMQTVEDGR
+1262 IPMQTVEDGR
-1273 TVGRPA
+1273 TASRPA
-1279 DPTRPGHTFKGWLL
+1279 DPTRPGHTFAGWLL
-1293 NGRPYD
+1293 DGEPYD
-1299 FGTPVT
+1299 FSTPVT

-1311 AAWEEMP
+1311 AAWEETP

-1324 DVTATVDDEPL
+1324 GLTATVDDEPL

-1366 RRDTETGFTFTL
+1366 RRDTETGFSFTL

-1388 FVADGR
+1388 FITDG
-1394 AEEPETP
+1394 AGEPEEPETP

-1408 TPDADDGL
+1408 TPDADDET

-1430 APGSD
+1430 TPGSD
-1435 AGDGL
+1435 TGDGL

-1453 IIALLGMAL
+1453 MIALLGMAL

>member
-10 LTAGTLAMAT
+10 LTAGTLAVAT
-20 LLSVGMTANAS
+20 LLSVGVTANA
-31 DIIPTRGNV
+31 IENIPTPTA
-40 TQTASAKSTATYPK
+40 TQSESRTASIYPE

-70 SDGLDDEDTSYVDS
+70 SDGLDDEDTGVVDS

-112 QFTGEWSAF
+112 QLTGEWSAF

-213 TESPVLTY
+213 TETPVITY
-221 RFWYDAPDPED
+221 RFWYDAPSSAD
-232 ELETVTA
+232 ELEGITA
-239 VLDDGSPVTGF
+239 ILSDGTPVTGF
-250 DPTDHGTVYRI
+250 DPTVSGTFDI
-261 PRGHTVTLGN
+261 PRGYDVELRNVPG
-271 LPAGWTQSRVENEKR
+271 GWTVDARKKPNGSWDIQLEKGNGEQYFNYLFA
-286 VAITLNRTDGG
+286 VTD
-297 GSVPYMF
+297 S
-304 DYVDDYTWT
+304 YTWT

-318 LQHVTATLPDG
+318 LQNVNATLPDG

-364 SHEDDTWTVTVG
+364 THEGDTWTVTVG

-393 YTLDELGGVTATA
+393 YTASELSGITATA
-406 NGTPVDG
+406 DGTPVDG
-413 FTPTQSGTWTVPYG
+413 FTPTQSGTWTVPHG
-427 STVGIKGIP
+427 STVSIKGIP
-436 DDWVTTHEDGTL
+436 DDWVTVHEDGTL
-448 TWTVTAPDNT
+448 TWTLAAPDNT

-502 PADTTSV
+502 PAGTTSV
-509 DLAGIPDGWSS
+509 DLAGIPEGWSS

-535 DGTFTVEYVFVPET
+535 DGTLTVEYVFVPET
-549 VTHTVTFDSTG
+549 VTHTVTFD
-560 GTPVDAQTVGDGD
+560 
-573 KATQPADPTRD
+573 
-584 GWTFLGWWNGDTEYD
+584 
-599 FAQPVSGDL
+599 
-608 TLTARW
+608 
-614 ERNAPAVHT
+614 
-623 VSFDTGD
+623 
-630 SGIMIAAQQVED
+630 
-642 GMTAMQPVDPTRDGY
+642 
-657 RFDGWL
+657 
-663 LDGQPYD
+663 
-670 FATQIHGDITLTAA
+670 
-684 WTALHTVTF
+684 
-693 DYAHDNMTAVQ
+693 
-704 TVPDGGQA
+704 
-712 TQPETP
+712 
-718 ERDGWTFD
+718 
-726 GWLLDGRAYAF
+726 
-737 DTPVTG
+737 
-743 DITLVADWTRI
+743 
-754 THTITFDTGDGTP
+754 TGDGTP
-767 VASQTVNHGERAVDP
+767 VDPQTVNHGEQAIDP

-815 AGWEETPDPTPV
+815 AGWKETPDPTPV

-832 FDMSNGGA
+832 LDAGNGSQ
-840 PVKVTVVDGE
+840 PVRVMVVDGE
-850 PVGKPA
+850 PVGRPA
-856 DPTYDGYTFAGWAL
+856 DPTRDGYAFKGWTL
-870 DGEPYNFDT
+870 DGQPYDFAQ
-879 PVTGDITLTAQWEK
+879 PVTGDITLTAQWQK
-893 QAEYTV
+893 PAEYTV

-911 QTVTENGTVARPSDP
+911 QTVTENGTVTRPSD
-926 TRDGY
+926 
-931 TFTGWTLDGEPYDF
+931 
-945 ATPVTGDMTLEAA
+945 
-958 WEKLSEYTVTFDTKG
+958 
-973 GESIPAQTVTDGG
+973 
-986 YALEPPY
+986 
-993 PTRDGYTFIGWQ
+993 
-1005 LDGQDYDFSTPV
+1005 
-1017 TGNIT
+1017 
-1022 LTAVWEEN
+1022 
-1030 EPPAPVEHTVT
+1030 
-1041 VNPNNG
+1041 
-1047 TPATTHTVTDGDTF
+1047 
-1061 TQPETPTRDGYR
+1061 
-1073 FVGWT
+1073 
-1078 VGGQPYDFNTPITGD
+1078 
-1093 ITIEAAWEK
+1093 
-1102 IAVHTVTFDTQGGSI
+1102 
-1117 IPAQT
+1117 
-1122 VTENDKATMPSPPIR
+1122 
-1137 DGYEFKGWQLDGK
+1137 
-1150 DYDFNTPVTG
+1150 
-1160 DITLTAVWEET
+1160 
-1171 TAPTPVTHKVTVKP
+1171 
-1185 NNGGTTGVYEVEDG
+1185 
-1199 KPFTQPSTP
+1199 P

-1214 FKGWTLDGKP
+1214 FKGWTLDGQPYDFGTPVTGNLTLTAVWEENTPPAPVMHKVTVKPNNGSNPTVYEVEDGQPFTQPADPTRDGYTFNGWTLDGEP

-1236 LEAQWERNETPAPV
+1236 LEAQWEKSETPAPV
-1250 THSVRF
+1250 THTVKF

-1273 TVGRPA
+1273 TVGRPT
-1279 DPTRPGHTFKGWLL
+1279 DPTRPGHTFAGWLL
-1293 NGRPYD
+1293 DGRPYD
-1299 FGTPVT
+1299 FSTPVT

-1311 AAWEEMP
+1311 AAWEETP

-1324 DVTATVDDEPL
+1324 GVTATVDDEPL

-1366 RRDTETGFTFTL
+1366 RRDTETGFAFTL

-1388 FVADGR
+1388 FITDG
-1394 AEEPETP
+1394 AGEPEEPE
-1401 DTPDTPQ
+1401 TPDTPQ
-1408 TPDADDGL
+1408 TPDADDEP

-1430 APGSD
+1430 TPGSD

-1453 IIALLGMAL
+1453 MIALLGMAL

>member
-10 LTAGTLAMAT
+10 LTAGTLAVAT
-20 LLSVGMTANAS
+20 LLSVGVTANA
-31 DIIPTRGNV
+31 IENIPTPTA
-40 TQTASAKSTATYPK
+40 TQSESRTASIYPE

-70 SDGLDDEDTSYVDS
+70 SDGLDDEDTGVVDS

-112 QFTGEWSAF
+112 QLTGEWSAF

-213 TESPVLTY
+213 TETPVITY
-221 RFWYDAPDPED
+221 RFWYDAPSSAD
-232 ELETVTA
+232 ELEGITA
-239 VLDDGSPVTGF
+239 ILSDGTPVTGF
-250 DPTDHGTVYRI
+250 DPTVSGTFDI
-261 PRGHTVTLGN
+261 PRGYDVELRNVPG
-271 LPAGWTQSRVENEKR
+271 GWTVDARKKPNGSWDIQLEKGNGEQYFNYLFA
-286 VAITLNRTDGG
+286 VTD
-297 GSVPYMF
+297 S
-304 DYVDDYTWT
+304 YTWT

-318 LQHVTATLPDG
+318 LQNVNATLPDG

-364 SHEDDTWTVTVG
+364 THEGDTWTVTVG

-393 YTLDELGGVTATA
+393 YTASELSGITATA
-406 NGTPVDG
+406 DGTPVDG
-413 FTPTQSGTWTVPYG
+413 FTPTQSGTWTVPHG
-427 STVGIKGIP
+427 STVSIKGIP
-436 DDWVTTHEDGTL
+436 DDWVTVHEDGTL
-448 TWTVTAPDNT
+448 TWTLAAPDNT

-502 PADTTSV
+502 PAGTTSV
-509 DLAGIPDGWSS
+509 DLAGIPEGWSS

-535 DGTFTVEYVFVPET
+535 DGTLTVEYVFVPET
-549 VTHTVTFDSTG
+549 VTHTVTFD
-560 GTPVDAQTVGDGD
+560 
-573 KATQPADPTRD
+573 
-584 GWTFLGWWNGDTEYD
+584 
-599 FAQPVSGDL
+599 
-608 TLTARW
+608 
-614 ERNAPAVHT
+614 
-623 VSFDTGD
+623 
-630 SGIMIAAQQVED
+630 
-642 GMTAMQPVDPTRDGY
+642 
-657 RFDGWL
+657 
-663 LDGQPYD
+663 
-670 FATQIHGDITLTAA
+670 
-684 WTALHTVTF
+684 
-693 DYAHDNMTAVQ
+693 
-704 TVPDGGQA
+704 
-712 TQPETP
+712 
-718 ERDGWTFD
+718 
-726 GWLLDGRAYAF
+726 
-737 DTPVTG
+737 
-743 DITLVADWTRI
+743 
-754 THTITFDTGDGTP
+754 TGDGTP
-767 VASQTVNHGERAVDP
+767 VDPQTVNHGEQAIDP

-802 DFTTPVTGDVTLV
+802 DFATPVTGDVTLV
-815 AGWEETPDPTPV
+815 AGWKETPDPTPV

-832 FDMSNGGA
+832 LDAGNGSQ
-840 PVKVTVVDGE
+840 PVRVMVVDGE
-850 PVGKPA
+850 PVGRPA
-856 DPTYDGYTFAGWAL
+856 DPTRDGYAFKGWTL
-870 DGEPYNFDT
+870 DGQPYDFAQ
-879 PVTGDITLTAQWEK
+879 PVTGDITLTAQWQK
-893 QAEYTV
+893 PAEYTV

-911 QTVTENGTVARPSDP
+911 QTVTENGTVTRPSD
-926 TRDGY
+926 
-931 TFTGWTLDGEPYDF
+931 
-945 ATPVTGDMTLEAA
+945 
-958 WEKLSEYTVTFDTKG
+958 
-973 GESIPAQTVTDGG
+973 
-986 YALEPPY
+986 
-993 PTRDGYTFIGWQ
+993 
-1005 LDGQDYDFSTPV
+1005 
-1017 TGNIT
+1017 
-1022 LTAVWEEN
+1022 
-1030 EPPAPVEHTVT
+1030 
-1041 VNPNNG
+1041 
-1047 TPATTHTVTDGDTF
+1047 
-1061 TQPETPTRDGYR
+1061 
-1073 FVGWT
+1073 
-1078 VGGQPYDFNTPITGD
+1078 
-1093 ITIEAAWEK
+1093 
-1102 IAVHTVTFDTQGGSI
+1102 
-1117 IPAQT
+1117 
-1122 VTENDKATMPSPPIR
+1122 
-1137 DGYEFKGWQLDGK
+1137 
-1150 DYDFNTPVTG
+1150 
-1160 DITLTAVWEET
+1160 
-1171 TAPTPVTHKVTVKP
+1171 
-1185 NNGGTTGVYEVEDG
+1185 
-1199 KPFTQPSTP
+1199 P

-1214 FKGWTLDGKP
+1214 FKGWTLDGQPYDFGTPVTGNLTLTAVWEENTPPAPVMHKVTVKPNNGSNPTVYEVEDGQPFTQPADPTRDGYTFNGWTLDGEP

-1236 LEAQWERNETPAPV
+1236 LEAQWEKSETPAPV
-1250 THSVRF
+1250 THTVKF

-1273 TVGRPA
+1273 TVGRPT
-1279 DPTRPGHTFKGWLL
+1279 DPTRPGHTFAGWLL
-1293 NGRPYD
+1293 DGRPYD
-1299 FGTPVT
+1299 FSTPVT

-1311 AAWEEMP
+1311 AAWEETP

-1324 DVTATVDDEPL
+1324 GVTATVDDEPL

-1366 RRDTETGFTFTL
+1366 RRDTETGFSFTL

-1388 FVADGR
+1388 FITDG
-1394 AEEPETP
+1394 AGEPEEPE
-1401 DTPDTPQ
+1401 TPDTPQ
-1408 TPDADDGL
+1408 TPDADDEP

-1430 APGSD
+1430 TPGSD

-1453 IIALLGMAL
+1453 MIALLGMAL

-1467 RARR
+1467 RVRR

>member
-10 LTAGTLAMAT
+10 LTAGTLAVAT
-20 LLSVGMTANAS
+20 LLSVGVTANA
-31 DIIPTRGNV
+31 IENIPTPTA
-40 TQTASAKSTATYPK
+40 TQSESRTASIYPE

-112 QFTGEWSAF
+112 QLTGEWSAF

-163 CDPTGDVDVHE
+163 CDPTGNVDVHE

-204 YEYVAYPTD
+204 YEYVAYPID
-213 TESPVLTY
+213 TETPVITY
-221 RFWYDAPDPED
+221 RFWYDAPSSAD
-232 ELETVTA
+232 ELEGITA
-239 VLDDGSPVTGF
+239 ILSDGTPVTGF
-250 DPTDHGTVYRI
+250 DPTVSGTFGI
-261 PRGHTVTLGN
+261 PRGYDVELRNVPG
-271 LPAGWTQSRVENEKR
+271 GWTVDAQKKPNGSWDIQLEKGNGEQYFNYLFA
-286 VAITLNRTDGG
+286 VTD
-297 GSVPYMF
+297 S
-304 DYVDDYTWT
+304 YTWT

-349 GVNLTGVPDGWNRDV
+349 GINLTGVPDGWNKDV
-364 SHEDDTWTVTVG
+364 SHDGDTWTVTVS
-376 SPDGSISVDY
+376 SPDGSVSVDY

-406 NGTPVDG
+406 DGTPVDG
-413 FTPTQSGTWTVPYG
+413 FTPTQSGTWTVPHG
-427 STVGIKGIP
+427 STVNLKGIP

-471 ASRDDLR
+471 ASRDDLK
-478 TVTATADGEPVENFD
+478 TVTATVNGQPVTGFD

-502 PADTTSV
+502 PAGTTSV
-509 DLAGIPDGWSS
+509 DLDGIPDGWSS

-525 GRLGFTLASD
+525 GRLGFTLASK
-535 DGTFTVEYVFVPET
+535 DGTLAVEYVFVPET
-549 VTHTVTFDSTG
+549 VTHTVTFDSDG
-560 GTPVDAQTVGDGD
+560 GTPVDAQTV
-573 KATQPADPTRD
+573 
-584 GWTFLGWWNGDTEYD
+584 
-599 FAQPVSGDL
+599 
-608 TLTARW
+608 
-614 ERNAPAVHT
+614 
-623 VSFDTGD
+623 
-630 SGIMIAAQQVED
+630 
-642 GMTAMQPVDPTRDGY
+642 
-657 RFDGWL
+657 
-663 LDGQPYD
+663 
-670 FATQIHGDITLTAA
+670 
-684 WTALHTVTF
+684 
-693 DYAHDNMTAVQ
+693 
-704 TVPDGGQA
+704 
-712 TQPETP
+712 
-718 ERDGWTFD
+718 
-726 GWLLDGRAYAF
+726 
-737 DTPVTG
+737 
-743 DITLVADWTRI
+743 
-754 THTITFDTGDGTP
+754 
-767 VASQTVNHGERAVDP
+767 NHGEQAIDP

-832 FDMSNGGA
+832 LDAGNGSQ
-840 PVKVTVVDGE
+840 PVRVMVVDGE
-850 PVGKPA
+850 PVGRPA
-856 DPTYDGYTFAGWAL
+856 DPTRDGYAFKGWTL
-870 DGEPYNFDT
+870 DGQPYDFAQ

-893 QAEYTV
+893 
-899 TFDTQGGTPVAS
+899 
-911 QTVTENGTVARPSDP
+911 
-926 TRDGY
+926 
-931 TFTGWTLDGEPYDF
+931 
-945 ATPVTGDMTLEAA
+945 
-958 WEKLSEYTVTFDTKG
+958 LSEYTVTFDTQDG
-973 GESIPAQTVTDGG
+973 TSVPAQTVTENGTVTRPAD
-986 YALEPPY
+986 
-993 PTRDGYTFIGWQ
+993 PTRDGYTFKGWQ
-1005 LDGQDYDFSTPV
+1005 LDGADYDFTTPV
-1017 TGNIT
+1017 TADIT

-1030 EPPAPVEHTVT
+1030 TPPAPV
-1041 VNPNNG
+1041 
-1047 TPATTHTVTDGDTF
+1047 
-1061 TQPETPTRDGYR
+1061 
-1073 FVGWT
+1073 
-1078 VGGQPYDFNTPITGD
+1078 
-1093 ITIEAAWEK
+1093 
-1102 IAVHTVTFDTQGGSI
+1102 
-1117 IPAQT
+1117 
-1122 VTENDKATMPSPPIR
+1122 M
-1137 DGYEFKGWQLDGK
+1137 
-1150 DYDFNTPVTG
+1150 
-1160 DITLTAVWEET
+1160 
-1171 TAPTPVTHKVTVKP
+1171 HKVTVKP
-1185 NNGGTTGVYEVEDG
+1185 NNGSNPTVYEVEDG
-1199 KPFTQPSTP
+1199 QPFTQPADP

-1214 FKGWTLDGKP
+1214 FNGWTLDGKP

-1236 LEAQWERNETPAPV
+1236 LEAQWEENETPAPV
-1250 THSVRF
+1250 THTVRF

-1262 SIPMQTVEDGR
+1262 AIPMQTVEDGR
-1273 TVGRPA
+1273 TVGRPT
-1279 DPTRPGHTFKGWLL
+1279 DPTRPGHVFAGWLL
-1293 NGRPYD
+1293 DGRPYNVS
-1299 FGTPVT
+1299 TPVT

-1311 AAWEEMP
+1311 AAWEETP

-1324 DVTATVDDEPL
+1324 GVTATVDDEPL

-1348 DADAD
+1348 DADVD

-1366 RRDTETGFTFTL
+1366 RRDTETGFSFTL

-1388 FVADGR
+1388 FVTDGR

-1408 TPDADDGL
+1408 TPDVDDEP

-1440 ASTGVSPAGPLAA
+1440 ASTGVSPAGPLAVM
-1453 IIALLGMAL
+1453 IALLGMAL

>member
-10 LTAGTLAMAT
+10 LTAGTLAVAT
-20 LLSVGMTANAS
+20 LLSVGVTANA
-31 DIIPTRGNV
+31 IENIPTPTA
-40 TQTASAKSTATYPK
+40 TQSESRTASIYPE

-70 SDGLDDEDTSYVDS
+70 SDGLDDEDTGVVDS

-112 QFTGEWSAF
+112 QLTGEWSAF

-213 TESPVLTY
+213 TETPVITY
-221 RFWYDAPDPED
+221 RFWYDAPSSAD
-232 ELETVTA
+232 ELEGITA
-239 VLDDGSPVTGF
+239 ILSDGTPVTGF
-250 DPTDHGTVYRI
+250 DPTVSGTFDI
-261 PRGHTVTLGN
+261 PRGYDVELRNVPG
-271 LPAGWTQSRVENEKR
+271 GWTVDARKKPNGSWDIQLEKGNGEQYFNYLFA
-286 VAITLNRTDGG
+286 VTD
-297 GSVPYMF
+297 S
-304 DYVDDYTWT
+304 YTWT

-318 LQHVTATLPDG
+318 LQNVNATLPDG

-364 SHEDDTWTVTVG
+364 THEGDTWTVTVG

-393 YTLDELGGVTATA
+393 YTASELSGITATA
-406 NGTPVDG
+406 DGTPVDG
-413 FTPTQSGTWTVPYG
+413 FTPTQSGTWTVPHG
-427 STVGIKGIP
+427 STVSIKGIP
-436 DDWVTTHEDGTL
+436 DDWVTVHEDGTL
-448 TWTVTAPDNT
+448 TWTLAAPDNT

-502 PADTTSV
+502 PAGTTSV
-509 DLAGIPDGWSS
+509 DLAGIPEGWSS

-535 DGTFTVEYVFVPET
+535 DGTLTVEYVFVPET
-549 VTHTVTFDSTG
+549 VTHTVTFD
-560 GTPVDAQTVGDGD
+560 
-573 KATQPADPTRD
+573 
-584 GWTFLGWWNGDTEYD
+584 
-599 FAQPVSGDL
+599 
-608 TLTARW
+608 
-614 ERNAPAVHT
+614 
-623 VSFDTGD
+623 
-630 SGIMIAAQQVED
+630 
-642 GMTAMQPVDPTRDGY
+642 
-657 RFDGWL
+657 
-663 LDGQPYD
+663 
-670 FATQIHGDITLTAA
+670 
-684 WTALHTVTF
+684 
-693 DYAHDNMTAVQ
+693 
-704 TVPDGGQA
+704 
-712 TQPETP
+712 
-718 ERDGWTFD
+718 
-726 GWLLDGRAYAF
+726 
-737 DTPVTG
+737 
-743 DITLVADWTRI
+743 
-754 THTITFDTGDGTP
+754 TGDGTP
-767 VASQTVNHGERAVDP
+767 VDPQTVNHGEQAIDP

-802 DFTTPVTGDVTLV
+802 DFATPVTGDVTLV
-815 AGWEETPDPTPV
+815 AGWKETPDPTPV

-832 FDMSNGGA
+832 LDAGNGSQ
-840 PVKVTVVDGE
+840 PVRVMVVDGE
-850 PVGKPA
+850 PVGRPA
-856 DPTYDGYTFAGWAL
+856 DPTRDGYAFKGWTL
-870 DGEPYNFDT
+870 DGQPYDFAQ
-879 PVTGDITLTAQWEK
+879 PVTGDITLTAQWQK
-893 QAEYTV
+893 PAEYTV

-911 QTVTENGTVARPSDP
+911 QTVTENGTVTRPSD
-926 TRDGY
+926 
-931 TFTGWTLDGEPYDF
+931 
-945 ATPVTGDMTLEAA
+945 
-958 WEKLSEYTVTFDTKG
+958 
-973 GESIPAQTVTDGG
+973 
-986 YALEPPY
+986 
-993 PTRDGYTFIGWQ
+993 
-1005 LDGQDYDFSTPV
+1005 
-1017 TGNIT
+1017 
-1022 LTAVWEEN
+1022 
-1030 EPPAPVEHTVT
+1030 
-1041 VNPNNG
+1041 
-1047 TPATTHTVTDGDTF
+1047 
-1061 TQPETPTRDGYR
+1061 
-1073 FVGWT
+1073 
-1078 VGGQPYDFNTPITGD
+1078 
-1093 ITIEAAWEK
+1093 
-1102 IAVHTVTFDTQGGSI
+1102 
-1117 IPAQT
+1117 
-1122 VTENDKATMPSPPIR
+1122 
-1137 DGYEFKGWQLDGK
+1137 
-1150 DYDFNTPVTG
+1150 
-1160 DITLTAVWEET
+1160 
-1171 TAPTPVTHKVTVKP
+1171 
-1185 NNGGTTGVYEVEDG
+1185 
-1199 KPFTQPSTP
+1199 P

-1214 FKGWTLDGKP
+1214 FKGWTLDGQPYDFGTPVTGNLTLTAVWEENTPPAPVMHKVTVKPNNGSNPTVYEVEDGQPFTQPADPTRDGYTFNGWTLDGEP

-1236 LEAQWERNETPAPV
+1236 LEAQWEKSETPAPV
-1250 THSVRF
+1250 THTVKF

-1273 TVGRPA
+1273 TVGRPT
-1279 DPTRPGHTFKGWLL
+1279 DPTRPGHTFAGWLL
-1293 NGRPYD
+1293 DGRPYD
-1299 FGTPVT
+1299 FSTPVT

-1311 AAWEEMP
+1311 AAWEETP

-1324 DVTATVDDEPL
+1324 GVTATVDDEPL

-1366 RRDTETGFTFTL
+1366 RRDTETGFSFTL

-1388 FVADGR
+1388 FVTDG
-1394 AEEPETP
+1394 AGEPEEPE
-1401 DTPDTPQ
+1401 TPDTPQ
-1408 TPDADDGL
+1408 TPDADDEP

-1430 APGSD
+1430 TPGSD

-1453 IIALLGMAL
+1453 MIALLGMAL

>member
-10 LTAGTLAMAT
+10 LTAGTLAVAT
-20 LLSVGMTANAS
+20 LLSVGVTANA
-31 DIIPTRGNV
+31 IENIPTPTA
-40 TQTASAKSTATYPK
+40 TQSESRTASIYPE

-70 SDGLDDEDTSYVDS
+70 SDGLDDEDTGVVDS

-112 QFTGEWSAF
+112 QLTGEWSAF

-128 KTYRYYWYFD
+128 QTYRYYWYFD

-163 CDPTGDVDVHE
+163 CDPTGNVDVHE

-196 FTENGVDG
+196 FTENSVDG

-213 TESPVLTY
+213 TETPVITY
-221 RFWYDAPDPED
+221 RFWYDAPSSAD
-232 ELETVTA
+232 ELEGITA
-239 VLDDGSPVTGF
+239 ILSDGTPVTGF
-250 DPTDHGTVYRI
+250 DPTVSGTFDI
-261 PRGHTVTLGN
+261 PRGYDVELRNVPG
-271 LPAGWTQSRVENEKR
+271 GWTVDARKKPNGSWDIQLEKGNGEQYFNYLFA
-286 VAITLNRTDGG
+286 VTD
-297 GSVPYMF
+297 S
-304 DYVDDYTWT
+304 YTWT
-313 YTVDQ
+313 YTVNQ
-318 LQHVTATLPDG
+318 LQNVNATLPDG

-349 GVNLTGVPDGWNRDV
+349 GVNLTGVPDGWSKDV
-364 SHEDDTWTVTVG
+364 SHDGDTWTVTVS
-376 SPDGSISVDY
+376 SPDGSVSVDY

-393 YTLDELGGVTATA
+393 YTAGELSGITATA
-406 NGTPVDG
+406 NDAPVDG

-436 DDWVTTHEDGTL
+436 DDWVTVHEDGTL
-448 TWTVTAPDNT
+448 TWTLAAPDNT

-471 ASRDDLR
+471 ASRDDLK

-502 PADTTSV
+502 PAGTTSV
-509 DLAGIPDGWSS
+509 DLDGIPDGWSS

-525 GRLGFTLASD
+525 GRLGFTLASK
-535 DGTFTVEYVFVPET
+535 DGTLTVEYVFVPET
-549 VTHTVTFDSTG
+549 VTHTVTFDTAG
-560 GTPVDAQTVGDGD
+560 GTPVDAQTVNDG
-573 KATQPADPTRD
+573 
-584 GWTFLGWWNGDTEYD
+584 E
-599 FAQPVSGDL
+599 
-608 TLTARW
+608 
-614 ERNAPAVHT
+614 
-623 VSFDTGD
+623 
-630 SGIMIAAQQVED
+630 
-642 GMTAMQPVDPTRDGY
+642 
-657 RFDGWL
+657 
-663 LDGQPYD
+663 
-670 FATQIHGDITLTAA
+670 
-684 WTALHTVTF
+684 
-693 DYAHDNMTAVQ
+693 
-704 TVPDGGQA
+704 QA
-712 TQPETP
+712 
-718 ERDGWTFD
+718 
-726 GWLLDGRAYAF
+726 
-737 DTPVTG
+737 
-743 DITLVADWTRI
+743 I
-754 THTITFDTGDGTP
+754 
-767 VASQTVNHGERAVDP
+767 DP
-782 GTPTRDGYAF
+782 GTPVRDGYTF

-832 FDMSNGGA
+832 FDTANGGA

-879 PVTGDITLTAQWEK
+879 PVTGDITLTALWEK
-893 QAEYTV
+893 PAEYTV

-911 QTVTENGTVARPSDP
+911 QTVTENGTVTRPAD
-926 TRDGY
+926 
-931 TFTGWTLDGEPYDF
+931 
-945 ATPVTGDMTLEAA
+945 
-958 WEKLSEYTVTFDTKG
+958 
-973 GESIPAQTVTDGG
+973 
-986 YALEPPY
+986 
-993 PTRDGYTFIGWQ
+993 
-1005 LDGQDYDFSTPV
+1005 
-1017 TGNIT
+1017 
-1022 LTAVWEEN
+1022 
-1030 EPPAPVEHTVT
+1030 
-1041 VNPNNG
+1041 
-1047 TPATTHTVTDGDTF
+1047 
-1061 TQPETPTRDGYR
+1061 
-1073 FVGWT
+1073 
-1078 VGGQPYDFNTPITGD
+1078 
-1093 ITIEAAWEK
+1093 
-1102 IAVHTVTFDTQGGSI
+1102 
-1117 IPAQT
+1117 
-1122 VTENDKATMPSPPIR
+1122 
-1137 DGYEFKGWQLDGK
+1137 
-1150 DYDFNTPVTG
+1150 
-1160 DITLTAVWEET
+1160 
-1171 TAPTPVTHKVTVKP
+1171 
-1185 NNGGTTGVYEVEDG
+1185 
-1199 KPFTQPSTP
+1199 P

-1214 FKGWTLDGKP
+1214 FKGWQLDGADYDFTTPVTADITLTAVWEENTPPAPVMHKVTVKPNNGSNPTVYEVEDGQPFTQPADPTRDGYTFNGWTLDGEP

-1236 LEAQWERNETPAPV
+1236 LEAQWEKSETPAPV
-1250 THSVRF
+1250 THTVKF

-1262 SIPMQTVEDGR
+1262 AIPMQTVEDGR
-1273 TVGRPA
+1273 TVGRPT
-1279 DPTRPGHTFKGWLL
+1279 DPTRPGHTFAGWLL
-1293 NGRPYD
+1293 DGRPYD
-1299 FGTPVT
+1299 FSTPVT

-1311 AAWEEMP
+1311 AAWEETP

-1324 DVTATVDDEPL
+1324 GVTATVDDEPL

-1366 RRDTETGFTFTL
+1366 RRDTETGFSFTL

-1388 FVADGR
+1388 FVTDGR

-1401 DTPDTPQ
+1401 DTPQ
-1408 TPDADDGL
+1408 TPDADDET

-1440 ASTGVSPAGPLAA
+1440 ASTGVSPAGPLAGM
-1453 IIALLGMAL
+1453 IALLGMAL

>member
-10 LTAGTLAMAT
+10 LTAGTLAVAT
-20 LLSVGMTANAS
+20 LLSVGVTANA
-31 DIIPTRGNV
+31 IENIPTPTA
-40 TQTASAKSTATYPK
+40 TQSESRTASIYPE

-84 AVWNV
+84 ATWNV

-112 QFTGEWSAF
+112 QLTGEWSAF

-213 TESPVLTY
+213 TETPVITY
-221 RFWYDAPDPED
+221 RFWYDAPSSAD
-232 ELETVTA
+232 ELEGITA
-239 VLDDGSPVTGF
+239 ILSDGTPVTGF
-250 DPTDHGTVYRI
+250 DPTVSGTFDI
-261 PRGHTVTLGN
+261 PRGYDVELRNVPG
-271 LPAGWTQSRVENEKR
+271 GWTVDARKKPNGSWDIQLEKGNGEQYFNYLFA
-286 VAITLNRTDGG
+286 VTD
-297 GSVPYMF
+297 S
-304 DYVDDYTWT
+304 YTWT

-318 LQHVTATLPDG
+318 LQNVNATLPDG

-364 SHEDDTWTVTVG
+364 THEGDTWTVTVG

-393 YTLDELGGVTATA
+393 YTASELSGITATA
-406 NGTPVDG
+406 DGTPVDG
-413 FTPTQSGTWTVPYG
+413 FTPTQSGTWTVPHG
-427 STVGIKGIP
+427 STVSIKGIP
-436 DDWVTTHEDGTL
+436 DDWVTVHEDGTL
-448 TWTVTAPDNT
+448 TWTLAAPDNT

-502 PADTTSV
+502 PAGTTSV
-509 DLAGIPDGWSS
+509 DLAGIPEGWSS

-535 DGTFTVEYVFVPET
+535 DGTLTVEYVFVPET
-549 VTHTVTFDSTG
+549 VTHTVTFD
-560 GTPVDAQTVGDGD
+560 
-573 KATQPADPTRD
+573 
-584 GWTFLGWWNGDTEYD
+584 
-599 FAQPVSGDL
+599 
-608 TLTARW
+608 
-614 ERNAPAVHT
+614 
-623 VSFDTGD
+623 
-630 SGIMIAAQQVED
+630 
-642 GMTAMQPVDPTRDGY
+642 
-657 RFDGWL
+657 
-663 LDGQPYD
+663 
-670 FATQIHGDITLTAA
+670 
-684 WTALHTVTF
+684 
-693 DYAHDNMTAVQ
+693 
-704 TVPDGGQA
+704 
-712 TQPETP
+712 
-718 ERDGWTFD
+718 
-726 GWLLDGRAYAF
+726 
-737 DTPVTG
+737 
-743 DITLVADWTRI
+743 
-754 THTITFDTGDGTP
+754 TGDGTP
-767 VASQTVNHGERAVDP
+767 VDPQTVNHGEQAIDP

-815 AGWEETPDPTPV
+815 AGWKETPDPTPV

-832 FDMSNGGA
+832 LDAGNGSQ
-840 PVKVTVVDGE
+840 PVRVMVVDGE
-850 PVGKPA
+850 PVGRPA
-856 DPTYDGYTFAGWAL
+856 DPTRDGYAFKGWTL
-870 DGEPYNFDT
+870 DGQPYDFAQ
-879 PVTGDITLTAQWEK
+879 PVTGDITLTAQWQK
-893 QAEYTV
+893 PAEYTV
-899 TFDTQGGTPVAS
+899 TFDTQDGTSVPA
-911 QTVTENGTVARPSDP
+911 QTVTENGTVTRPAD
-926 TRDGY
+926 
-931 TFTGWTLDGEPYDF
+931 
-945 ATPVTGDMTLEAA
+945 
-958 WEKLSEYTVTFDTKG
+958 
-973 GESIPAQTVTDGG
+973 
-986 YALEPPY
+986 
-993 PTRDGYTFIGWQ
+993 
-1005 LDGQDYDFSTPV
+1005 
-1017 TGNIT
+1017 
-1022 LTAVWEEN
+1022 
-1030 EPPAPVEHTVT
+1030 
-1041 VNPNNG
+1041 
-1047 TPATTHTVTDGDTF
+1047 
-1061 TQPETPTRDGYR
+1061 
-1073 FVGWT
+1073 
-1078 VGGQPYDFNTPITGD
+1078 
-1093 ITIEAAWEK
+1093 
-1102 IAVHTVTFDTQGGSI
+1102 
-1117 IPAQT
+1117 
-1122 VTENDKATMPSPPIR
+1122 
-1137 DGYEFKGWQLDGK
+1137 
-1150 DYDFNTPVTG
+1150 
-1160 DITLTAVWEET
+1160 
-1171 TAPTPVTHKVTVKP
+1171 
-1185 NNGGTTGVYEVEDG
+1185 
-1199 KPFTQPSTP
+1199 P

-1214 FKGWTLDGKP
+1214 FKGWTLDGQPYDFGTPVTGNLTLTAVWEENTPPAPVMHKVTVKPNNGSNPTVYEVEDGQPFTQPADPTRDGYTFNGWTLDGEP

-1236 LEAQWERNETPAPV
+1236 LEAQWEKSETPAPV
-1250 THSVRF
+1250 THTVKF

-1273 TVGRPA
+1273 TVGRPT
-1279 DPTRPGHTFKGWLL
+1279 DPTRPGHTFAGWLL
-1293 NGRPYD
+1293 DGRPYD
-1299 FGTPVT
+1299 FSTPVT

-1311 AAWEEMP
+1311 AAWEETP

-1324 DVTATVDDEPL
+1324 GVTATVDDEPL

-1366 RRDTETGFTFTL
+1366 RRDTETGFAFTL

-1388 FVADGR
+1388 FITDG
-1394 AEEPETP
+1394 AGEPEEPE
-1401 DTPDTPQ
+1401 TPDTPQ
-1408 TPDADDGL
+1408 TPDADDEP

-1430 APGSD
+1430 TPGSD

-1453 IIALLGMAL
+1453 MIALLGMAL

-1467 RARR
+1467 RVRR

>member
-10 LTAGTLAMAT
+10 LTAGTLAVAT
-20 LLSVGMTANAS
+20 LLSVGVTANA
-31 DIIPTRGNV
+31 IENIPTPTA
-40 TQTASAKSTATYPK
+40 TQSESRTASIYPE

-70 SDGLDDEDTSYVDS
+70 SDGLDDEDTGVVDS

-112 QFTGEWSAF
+112 QLTGEWSAF

-213 TESPVLTY
+213 TETPVITY
-221 RFWYDAPDPED
+221 RFWYDAPSSAD
-232 ELETVTA
+232 ELEGITA
-239 VLDDGSPVTGF
+239 ILSDGTPVTGF
-250 DPTDHGTVYRI
+250 DPTVSGTFDI
-261 PRGHTVTLGN
+261 PRGYDVELRNVPG
-271 LPAGWTQSRVENEKR
+271 GWTVDARKKPNGSWDIQLEKGNGEQYFNYLFA
-286 VAITLNRTDGG
+286 VTD
-297 GSVPYMF
+297 S
-304 DYVDDYTWT
+304 YTWT

-318 LQHVTATLPDG
+318 LQNVNATLPDG

-364 SHEDDTWTVTVG
+364 THEGDTWTVTVG

-393 YTLDELGGVTATA
+393 YTASELSGITATA
-406 NGTPVDG
+406 DGTPVDG
-413 FTPTQSGTWTVPYG
+413 FTPTQSGTWTVPHG
-427 STVGIKGIP
+427 STVSIKGIP
-436 DDWVTTHEDGTL
+436 DDWVTVHEDGTL
-448 TWTVTAPDNT
+448 TWTLAAPDNT

-502 PADTTSV
+502 PAGTTSV
-509 DLAGIPDGWSS
+509 DLAGIPEGWSS

-535 DGTFTVEYVFVPET
+535 DGTLTVEYVFVPET
-549 VTHTVTFDSTG
+549 VTHTVTFD
-560 GTPVDAQTVGDGD
+560 
-573 KATQPADPTRD
+573 
-584 GWTFLGWWNGDTEYD
+584 
-599 FAQPVSGDL
+599 
-608 TLTARW
+608 
-614 ERNAPAVHT
+614 
-623 VSFDTGD
+623 
-630 SGIMIAAQQVED
+630 
-642 GMTAMQPVDPTRDGY
+642 
-657 RFDGWL
+657 
-663 LDGQPYD
+663 
-670 FATQIHGDITLTAA
+670 
-684 WTALHTVTF
+684 
-693 DYAHDNMTAVQ
+693 
-704 TVPDGGQA
+704 
-712 TQPETP
+712 
-718 ERDGWTFD
+718 
-726 GWLLDGRAYAF
+726 
-737 DTPVTG
+737 
-743 DITLVADWTRI
+743 
-754 THTITFDTGDGTP
+754 TGDGTP
-767 VASQTVNHGERAVDP
+767 VDPQTVNHGEQAIDP

-802 DFTTPVTGDVTLV
+802 DFATPVTGDVTLV
-815 AGWEETPDPTPV
+815 AGWKETPDPTPV

-832 FDMSNGGA
+832 LDAGNGSQ
-840 PVKVTVVDGE
+840 PVRVMVVDGE
-850 PVGKPA
+850 PVGRPA
-856 DPTYDGYTFAGWAL
+856 DPTRDGYAFKGWTL
-870 DGEPYNFDT
+870 DGQPYDFAQ

-893 QAEYTV
+893 PAEYTV

-911 QTVTENGTVARPSDP
+911 QTVTENGTVTRPSD
-926 TRDGY
+926 
-931 TFTGWTLDGEPYDF
+931 
-945 ATPVTGDMTLEAA
+945 
-958 WEKLSEYTVTFDTKG
+958 
-973 GESIPAQTVTDGG
+973 
-986 YALEPPY
+986 
-993 PTRDGYTFIGWQ
+993 
-1005 LDGQDYDFSTPV
+1005 
-1017 TGNIT
+1017 
-1022 LTAVWEEN
+1022 
-1030 EPPAPVEHTVT
+1030 
-1041 VNPNNG
+1041 
-1047 TPATTHTVTDGDTF
+1047 
-1061 TQPETPTRDGYR
+1061 
-1073 FVGWT
+1073 
-1078 VGGQPYDFNTPITGD
+1078 
-1093 ITIEAAWEK
+1093 
-1102 IAVHTVTFDTQGGSI
+1102 
-1117 IPAQT
+1117 
-1122 VTENDKATMPSPPIR
+1122 
-1137 DGYEFKGWQLDGK
+1137 
-1150 DYDFNTPVTG
+1150 
-1160 DITLTAVWEET
+1160 
-1171 TAPTPVTHKVTVKP
+1171 
-1185 NNGGTTGVYEVEDG
+1185 
-1199 KPFTQPSTP
+1199 P

-1214 FKGWTLDGKP
+1214 FKGWTLDGQPYDFGTPVTGNLTLTAVWEENTPPAPVMHKVTVKPNNGSNPTVYEVEDGQPFTQPADPTRDGYTFNGWTLDGEP

-1236 LEAQWERNETPAPV
+1236 LEAQWEKSETPAPV
-1250 THSVRF
+1250 THTVKF

-1273 TVGRPA
+1273 TVGRPT
-1279 DPTRPGHTFKGWLL
+1279 DPTRPGHTFAGWLL
-1293 NGRPYD
+1293 DGRPYD
-1299 FGTPVT
+1299 FSTPVT

-1311 AAWEEMP
+1311 AAWEETP

-1324 DVTATVDDEPL
+1324 GVTATVDDEPL

-1366 RRDTETGFTFTL
+1366 RRDTETGFAFTL

-1388 FVADGR
+1388 FVTDG
-1394 AEEPETP
+1394 AGEPEEPE
-1401 DTPDTPQ
+1401 TPDTPQ
-1408 TPDADDGL
+1408 TPDADDEP

-1430 APGSD
+1430 TPGSD

-1453 IIALLGMAL
+1453 MIALLGMAL